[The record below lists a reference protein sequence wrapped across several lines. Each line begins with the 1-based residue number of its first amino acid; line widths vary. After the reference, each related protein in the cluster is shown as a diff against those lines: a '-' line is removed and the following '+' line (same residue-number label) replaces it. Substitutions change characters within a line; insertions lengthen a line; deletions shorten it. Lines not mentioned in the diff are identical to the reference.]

1 MLHCGTEDIKVSI
14 YYPDYDCTEL
24 RAMDNNSNF
33 TIGDDINGPLLA
45 TVIVIEIC
53 VSLIANLFVLIVTFC
68 NIKVL
73 KQSSNIFLTNLILG
87 NLFMTI
93 FYLPSIAV
101 TAAAGEWVFGTTLE
115 QKNGFCDFFGCL
127 YLSNVFFLVFT
138 LTTISVDRFLFIVK
152 PLLHKRVMNT
162 KVTVGIAIGTWIASG
177 VLSLLGF
184 AQGYLFNS
192 YVVSCLPDWRAG
204 DGGFDLFAL
213 FSLTTVSV
221 IIVCVIIIVITTVW
235 TFCFTKQF
243 LHKLKQQATT
253 TVVISAGREDS
264 THVYDRRVFK
274 LVGMFGSLLALTVV
288 LYTPGTILFS
298 VGIVAGRDKIASVY
312 TTGIVVVFYFS
323 GYIFHPLV
331 QSYFRKEQ
339 QEFIIKLLYTIHNCC
354 H

>member
-1 MLHCGTEDIKVSI
+1 
-14 YYPDYDCTEL
+14 
-24 RAMDNNSNF
+24 MDNNSNF

-45 TVIVIEIC
+45 TVIVFQIV

-93 FYLPSIAV
+93 FYLPSNAV
-101 TAAAGEWVFGTTLE
+101 TAAAGEWVFGTTLK
-115 QKNGFCDFFGCL
+115 QKNGFCDFFGCI

-138 LTTISVDRFLFIVK
+138 LAVISVDRFLFIVK

-162 KVTVGIAIGTWIASG
+162 KVAIGIAIGTWIASG
-177 VLSLLGF
+177 ALSLLGF
-184 AQGYLFNS
+184 AQGYVFDS
-192 YVVSCLPDWRAG
+192 YVVSCLPNWRAG
-204 DGGFDLFAL
+204 DGGFDFPLL
-213 FSLTTVSV
+213 SLTTVSV

-253 TVVISAGREDS
+253 TSVISAGREDS
-264 THVYDRRVFK
+264 THVYNRRVFK
-274 LVGMFGSLLALTVV
+274 LVGMFGSLLGLTVI
-288 LYTPGTILFS
+288 LYIPSTILFL
-298 VGIVAGRDKIASVY
+298 VGIATGTDKIVSVY
-312 TTGIVVVFYFS
+312 TTGVAVVFYWC

-339 QEFIIKLLYTIHNCC
+339 QEFITTMIKKPLNHFRACIDA
-354 H
+354 